1 MITVTSRTTGQTRE
15 IPDTIEYNGRTLTY
29 VRTDPQRNYRPET
42 DWYQEPWTDGQVVGR
57 QQPMVYGAD
66 FTVGT

>member
-15 IPDTIEYNGRTLTY
+15 IPETIEYCGRTLVY
-29 VRTDPQRNYRPET
+29 ERTDAQQNYSPET
-42 DWYQEPWTDGQVVGR
+42 DWYCEPWAGGQRVGR
-57 QQPMVYGAD
+57 QQPMVYGPD